1 MTLQGTP
8 VGTSPRPIN
17 TYYVS
22 RIVDRNG
29 NWMNLTYALMA
40 SGGVAVSGITT
51 SDGRTVTFNYI
62 EMAGLSHVLKS
73 VVEGTP
79 LRPVRTWNYVQ
90 VPTPNKLGATNLME
104 VQRPDSA
111 SWKHEYNTGGTS
123 PGAYSLRRI
132 TYPTGGIID
141 YTYDFV
147 FFAQNIS
154 IPRNTVVRQ
163 KLANPGGTWTWDYTP
178 ASQPLVADANGN
190 FSHSIP
196 PSAEQSAQSAQS
208 DQTRMTGPEGVRTY
222 YHLGYNSASS
232 GLVFLIGSALGTSSG
247 VQALLNV

>member
-1 MTLQGTP
+1 MFSPDGTRYEMTLQGTP

-40 SGGVAVSGITT
+40 SGGAAVSGITT

-79 LRPVRTWNYVQ
+79 LSPGRTWNYLQ
-90 VPTPNKLGATNLME
+90 VPTPNTLGATNLME
-104 VQRPDSA
+104 VQRPDGA
-111 SWKHEYNTGGTS
+111 SWKHEYNNGGSTS

-132 TYPTGGIID
+132 TYPAGGS
-141 YTYDFV
+141 
-147 FFAQNIS
+147 S
-154 IPRNTVVRQ
+154 ITPTILCFSPKTFLFRVTRSSGKSWPTRAEHGLGITRPPVSRLWPMQMEIFPIASRRVRN
-163 KLANPGGTWTWDYTP
+163 
-178 ASQPLVADANGN
+178 SQP
-190 FSHSIP
+190 SQ
-196 PSAEQSAQSAQS
+196 PS
-208 DQTRMTGPEGVRTY
+208 QTKPG
-222 YHLGYNSASS
+222 
-232 GLVFLIGSALGTSSG
+232 
-247 VQALLNV
+247 